1 MCLHVIKKY
10 NLPASLLHQKLG
22 VLHTACAEGWAHREG
37 RILELRTLPSTG
49 CDAAGSPLGRDH
61 TVLTA
66 THCPASASHLP
77 LATSFTA
84 SPSSRYWTAAVHKVL
99 TAKGQYSP
107 AKWPLLLYSPALKLF
122 CEVHSFVILGI
133 EIWFYI
139 SFSCL
144 HNSAHY
150 QVRRDHN
157 GKITFGRKMLVILYC
172 KGKKIVKAYVSFLEK
187 HEGKTHTISR
197 AIASLNQSH
206 LFFPV

>member
-1 MCLHVIKKY
+1 MQLALHWEGITLCLQPPTAQLQLHTFP
-10 NLPASLLHQKLG
+10 LPHPSLLPPAPGTEQQLCTKCWQQK
-22 VLHTACAEGWAHREG
+22 
-37 RILELRTLPSTG
+37 
-49 CDAAGSPLGRDH
+49 GS
-61 TVLTA
+61 TA
-66 THCPASASHLP
+66 T
-77 LATSFTA
+77 
-84 SPSSRYWTAAVHKVL
+84 
-99 TAKGQYSP
+99 

-122 CEVHSFVILGI
+122 CEVHSFAILGI

-139 SFSCL
+139 SFTCL

-197 AIASLNQSH
+197 AISSLNQSH
-206 LFFPV
+206 LFFPVYLSHCMVICEHNWCRVRGKAFGSIILVYGGALW